1 MKHGLAMD
9 DSTQSLRAADPLA
22 QAAAA
27 RRARSVTPSS
37 TEGSPRRRSR
47 LGTPTPSPAR
57 ATPSPAQALD
67 DSLTLHNSAGGET
80 ASSPSRH
87 TSDDEFDLDEI
98 FASNPSTP
106 KGRYAKWLRASGPIT
121 IRRSKEEHPP
131 SPSVSSS
138 SSSSPRH
145 WQGSNELDELH
156 GRAKTRRPLPERIVG
171 DGCALPEFDYATLG
185 EVDEPMA
192 SGKQAFVYEV
202 TVHRKRAA
210 LKVMRRELA
219 EVVAERRAFVREC
232 HLLARIKHAHIVPL
246 YGVSTTLSG
255 LPCVLLRWC
264 DNTVIRSLRL
274 DEVGHDPEVRAT
286 VKREWPSRERLR
298 LMGELADALDHL
310 HTRAIL
316 GAHVAH
322 RDVKPPN
329 FGLTATR
336 SLVLYDFGL
345 SVALLAKHST
355 RGDTFELT
363 GDTGTRR
370 YMSPEVAEGK
380 PYGVSVDVY
389 GWAICAH
396 EIFHLRGKP
405 FHGLSVSQHTERVV
419 RNGARPVIPST
430 WDHRL
435 IELFPSAWATA
446 DRRCDAAKCRD
457 VCRDIVA
464 HPGPE
469 DPLSTKLLPT
479 CQCTIS

>member
-1 MKHGLAMD
+1 MD

-47 LGTPTPSPAR
+47 LGTPPPSPAR

-98 FASNPSTP
+98 FATNPSTP
-106 KGRYAKWLRASGPIT
+106 KGRYAKWLRASGPMT

-131 SPSVSSS
+131 SPSASSS

-145 WQGSNELDELH
+145 WSGTNELDELH

-255 LPCVLLRWC
+255 LPCVLLRYC

-322 RDVKPPN
+322 RDIKPPN

-446 DRRCDAAKCRD
+446 DKRCDAARCRD
-457 VCRDIVA
+457 VCRDIVSN
-464 HPGPE
+464 HGPE

>member
-1 MKHGLAMD
+1 MD
-9 DSTQSLRAADPLA
+9 DSTQSLRAADPLQ

-27 RRARSVTPSS
+27 RRARSVTPDSGN
-37 TEGSPRRRSR
+37 GSPRRRSR
-47 LGTPTPSPAR
+47 LGTPPPSPAR

-67 DSLTLHNSAGGET
+67 DSLTAAQHNSAGGET

-87 TSDDEFDLDEI
+87 ASDDEFDLDEI

-106 KGRYAKWLRASGPIT
+106 KGRYAKWLRASGPMT

-145 WQGSNELDELH
+145 WTGTSELDELH

-298 LMGELADALDHL
+298 LMAELADALDHL

-389 GWAICAH
+389 GWAICAY

-435 IELFPSAWATA
+435 IELFPRAWATA

-457 VCRDIVA
+457 VCRDVVA

-479 CQCTIS
+479 CQCAIS

>member
-1 MKHGLAMD
+1 MD

-47 LGTPTPSPAR
+47 LGTPPPSPAR

-98 FASNPSTP
+98 FATNPSTP
-106 KGRYAKWLRASGPIT
+106 KGRYAKWLRASGPMT

-131 SPSVSSS
+131 SPSASSS

-145 WQGSNELDELH
+145 WQGSSELDELH

-255 LPCVLLRWC
+255 LPCVLLRYC

-310 HTRAIL
+310 HTHAIL

-322 RDVKPPN
+322 RDIKPPN

-446 DRRCDAAKCRD
+446 DRRCDAARCRD

>member
-1 MKHGLAMD
+1 M
-9 DSTQSLRAADPLA
+9 TAA
-22 QAAAA
+22 Q
-27 RRARSVTPSS
+27 
-37 TEGSPRRRSR
+37 
-47 LGTPTPSPAR
+47 
-57 ATPSPAQALD
+57 
-67 DSLTLHNSAGGET
+67 HNSAGGET

-87 TSDDEFDLDEI
+87 ASDDEFDLDEI

-106 KGRYAKWLRASGPIT
+106 KGRYAKWLRASGPMT

-145 WQGSNELDELH
+145 WTGTSELDELH

-298 LMGELADALDHL
+298 LMAELADALDHL

-396 EIFHLRGKP
+396 DIFHLRGKP

-446 DRRCDAAKCRD
+446 DRRCEAAKCRD

-464 HPGPE
+464 HPGAVSASFTSRRWR
-469 DPLSTKLLPT
+469 L
-479 CQCTIS
+479 

>member
-1 MKHGLAMD
+1 MD

-47 LGTPTPSPAR
+47 LGTPPPSPAR

-98 FASNPSTP
+98 FATNPSTP
-106 KGRYAKWLRASGPIT
+106 KGRYAKWLRASGPMT

-131 SPSVSSS
+131 SPSASSS

-145 WQGSNELDELH
+145 WQGSSELDELH

-255 LPCVLLRWC
+255 LPCVLLRYC

-322 RDVKPPN
+322 RDIKPPN

-355 RGDTFELT
+355 RGDSFELT

-419 RNGARPVIPST
+419 KNGARPVIPST

-457 VCRDIVA
+457 VCRDIVSN
-464 HPGPE
+464 PGPE